1 MTEMCTDTFNWQQYC
16 IVSFWA
22 SGAVA
27 GSMLLGSTSIAII
40 YCKTGNVNKQVM
52 LTNLTSGMGSLIF
65 LPRQQLY
72 PINNYIP

>member
-27 GSMLLGSTSIAII
+27 GSMLLGSSQRRLESTHVMQKSPSANSAFSMGIA
-40 YCKTGNVNKQVM
+40 
-52 LTNLTSGMGSLIF
+52 
-65 LPRQQLY
+65 
-72 PINNYIP
+72 